1 MGKKKH
7 FTKMRRYHRLR
18 VGHTLVTHGYLMNNS
33 IYLQSN
39 FANRTPFFDPVH
51 RPGKCATR
59 KLWRCASLDI
69 EIAVKWLSTYQ
80 HSWHICKHK
89 LFSDIWTIKR
99 VILLLVNRD
108 LKICLAYTV
117 IWHTIRL
124 RLFHIGWSDFIQRRI
139 MEYQQHMMWTC
150 KRILGLRRRSRICL
164 WLATPVEKR
173 S

>member
-1 MGKKKH
+1 
-7 FTKMRRYHRLR
+7 
-18 VGHTLVTHGYLMNNS
+18 MNNS

-39 FANRTPFFDPVH
+39 FAKCTPFFDPVH

-80 HSWHICKHK
+80 HSWHICKHR

-124 RLFHIGWSDFIQRRI
+124 RLFHIGWSNFIQRRR
-139 MEYQQHMMWTC
+139 MEFQQPMYDVKEFEAKESH
-150 KRILGLRRRSRICL
+150 LP
-164 WLATPVEKR
+164 LACDSSGKAKLIEIKCCTV
-173 S
+173 